1 MTQLKLY
8 VLNNISKYDKRVY
21 DQIKSAIC
29 FCVQVKEEVQLGPA
43 ELVFL
48 LEDMWRKLDFS
59 LAAAPAKKAPFLK
72 VSKYTHRSSVST
84 LLHSR
89 EILHLPYSITYP

>member
-1 MTQLKLY
+1 MLPELITVKGVCIY
-8 VLNNISKYDKRVY
+8 KVVD
-21 DQIKSAIC
+21 C
-29 FCVQVKEEVQLGPA
+29 CCVQVREEVQLGPA

-72 VSKYTHRSSVST
+72 VGKHTHTRVSSAFT
-84 LLHSR
+84 LFWKSQAPPFL
-89 EILHLPYSITYP
+89 

>member
-1 MTQLKLY
+1 MLPELITVKGVCIY
-8 VLNNISKYDKRVY
+8 KVVD
-21 DQIKSAIC
+21 C
-29 FCVQVKEEVQLGPA
+29 CCVQVREEVQLGPA

-72 VSKYTHRSSVST
+72 VGKHTHEY
-84 LLHSR
+84 LQHSHFFGNHK
-89 EILHLPYSITYP
+89 LHLSYNLTHP